1 MTSPE
6 GVREDVW
13 RAVRA
18 ARIWRGAS
26 DDTVAALA
34 KMAKLTEYRKGAV
47 IFVEGSIPE
56 RIGVIVA
63 GHARASHSGEGRSI
77 TVETFWPGDVV
88 GAVSAISELPYETD
102 IEAAERLTVAFIPVE
117 ALKALIVT
125 EPAVAM
131 SVINEISRNWVNAV
145 NVSKRNSLEVHS
157 RIASYLMDLP
167 RTPLGGQSYSV
178 QIPVS
183 RVELASLLSTTP
195 ETLSRA
201 FHSLQEEGV
210 LESHDRMIVVL
221 QGDELEA
228 TLEGERP
235 KAHSKR

>member
-1 MTSPE
+1 M
-6 GVREDVW
+6 
-13 RAVRA
+13 RA

-26 DDTVAALA
+26 DDTVMTLGR
-34 KMAKLTEYRKGAV
+34 MAKITEYRKGAV

-56 RIGVIVA
+56 RIGVIVE
-63 GHARASHSGEGRSI
+63 GHAKASHSGEGRSI
-77 TVETFWPGDVV
+77 TVETFWPGDVI
-88 GAVSAISELPYETD
+88 GAVAAISEIAYETD

-167 RTPLGGQSYSV
+167 RTPLGGTSYSV
-178 QIPVS
+178 EIPVT

-201 FHSLQEEGV
+201 FHSLQKEGV

-221 QGDELEA
+221 EGDALEA
-228 TLEGERP
+228 TREGERP
-235 KAHSKR
+235 KAAAPKR